1 MSTDILP
8 FQFESHEVRALTI
21 NGEPWF
27 VLGDLANVLEIR
39 EVSRLASRISDD
51 LRQTH
56 PIPDRMG
63 RTQNTTIVNE
73 AGMYEVVLRS
83 DKPEA
88 VAFRRW
94 LTTEVL
100 PAIRKHGGYLT
111 PEKVE
116 EALLNPDT
124 IIKLATELKTERA
137 KRAELELQARAD
149 KPKVIFADAV
159 SASHGTI
166 LVGELAKIMRGNG
179 IEIGQQ
185 RLFQWMRENGYLIRR
200 KGSDW
205 NMPTQYAMERGWF
218 EIKETAITHSD
229 GHVTISKTPK
239 VTGKGQQFFI
249 NLFLSKGAA

>member
-159 SASHGTI
+159 AASQGTI

-205 NMPTQYAMERGWF
+205 NMPTQYAMERGLF

-249 NLFLSKGAA
+249 NLFLSKEAA